1 MYQARNA
8 VGIPYQKFCINSATN
23 HNLCLIWE
31 LPPKNTVNKKLRKSS
46 QPWFWQR
53 NSLYWIIW
61 IQSFESCRCLSF
73 VLYLQR
79 PGDIVPDFHSLTKDD
94 NSLLTNQKMGK
105 NRCRSTGW
113 SHTARRPGPGLVE
126 HSVVV
131 LVRVRGEGWMLTV
144 RSVCVDLESVTTCGA
159 AAWPGEHQV
168 KWMTEQLP
176 PLPLSAP
183 IIQPIT
189 RTNDECSHGTSYSAS
204 INETGD
210 SGRAQRIGQHYL
222 KLFWSPR
229 LSRF

>member
-46 QPWFWQR
+46 QTWFWQR
-53 NSLYWIIW
+53 SSLYWIIW

-113 SHTARRPGPGLVE
+113 SHTARSPGPGLVE

-144 RSVCVDLESVTTCGA
+144 AAGRCSICLCHLESVTTCGGCLARGAPSAMNDRA
-159 AAWPGEHQV
+159 APSSS
-168 KWMTEQLP
+168 
-176 PLPLSAP
+176 PL
-183 IIQPIT
+183 
-189 RTNDECSHGTSYSAS
+189 RTNNSTHHQ
-204 INETGD
+204 N
-210 SGRAQRIGQHYL
+210 
-222 KLFWSPR
+222 
-229 LSRF
+229 

>member
-1 MYQARNA
+1 MVSRQKWIYQARNA

-144 RSVCVDLESVTTCGA
+144 AAGRCSICLCHLESVTTCGEL
-159 AAWPGEHQV
+159 PGQGSTKCNEWQSSSLLFPSPHQ
-168 KWMTEQLP
+168 
-176 PLPLSAP
+176 
-183 IIQPIT
+183 
-189 RTNDECSHGTSYSAS
+189 
-204 INETGD
+204 
-210 SGRAQRIGQHYL
+210 
-222 KLFWSPR
+222 
-229 LSRF
+229 

>member
-53 NSLYWIIW
+53 SSLYWIIW

-144 RSVCVDLESVTTCGA
+144 RSVCVNLESVTTCGA
-159 AAWPGEHQV
+159 ACCLARGAATKCNEWQSSSLLFPSPHQ
-168 KWMTEQLP
+168 
-176 PLPLSAP
+176 
-183 IIQPIT
+183 
-189 RTNDECSHGTSYSAS
+189 
-204 INETGD
+204 
-210 SGRAQRIGQHYL
+210 
-222 KLFWSPR
+222 
-229 LSRF
+229 

>member
-113 SHTARRPGPGLVE
+113 SHTARRPG
-126 HSVVV
+126 
-131 LVRVRGEGWMLTV
+131 RGWWNTLLLFLCGCEVKDECWRWLLAAA
-144 RSVCVDLESVTTCGA
+144 RSVCVTWRVSPHVGGA
-159 AAWPGEHQV
+159 CCLARGAPSAMNDRAAPSSS
-168 KWMTEQLP
+168 
-176 PLPLSAP
+176 PL
-183 IIQPIT
+183 
-189 RTNDECSHGTSYSAS
+189 RTNNSTHHQ
-204 INETGD
+204 N
-210 SGRAQRIGQHYL
+210 
-222 KLFWSPR
+222 
-229 LSRF
+229 